1 MGLPRC
7 FSSRY
12 TVSVATDHENPVRPV
27 ATPDWRVVGEQ
38 DL

>member
-12 TVSVATDHENPVRPV
+12 TGPVATDPENPVRPV
-27 ATPDWRVVGEQ
+27 ATPDWRIVGEQ